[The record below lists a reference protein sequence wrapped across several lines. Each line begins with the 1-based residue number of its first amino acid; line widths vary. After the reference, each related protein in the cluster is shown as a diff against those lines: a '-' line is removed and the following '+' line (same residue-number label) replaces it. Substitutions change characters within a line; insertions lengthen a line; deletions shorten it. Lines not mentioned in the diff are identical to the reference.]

1 LLDLNRSH
9 KGNNVYCFPG
19 IGMGVVAAQSRR
31 VNDDMLLI
39 AAKTVGSLVTP
50 DRLAVGCLYP
60 PTEDLLSVSHEIAIA
75 VAKVAHAS
83 KLADTNDVSEESLR
97 RKMYNPH
104 PSYSHGGVVDLSRA
118 VA

>member
-1 LLDLNRSH
+1 
-9 KGNNVYCFPG
+9 
-19 IGMGVVAAQSRR
+19 MGVVAAQSRR

-39 AAKTVGSLVTP
+39 AAKTVGNLVTP

-104 PSYSHGGVVDLSRA
+104 SSYSHGGVVDLSKA
-118 VA
+118 LA